1 MTDHPEADRSSW
13 PVVLLRAA
21 DAGPTYL
28 SWTWLDAPA
37 KPSAVKLDPAR
48 TSAAL
53 DLLGRALLAPLPL
66 DASGSNGSSDDVEYE
81 AREAAA
87 HRALATGSFTNLAEE
102 RLLSARLTEAVLPE
116 TLRAEIVDRA
126 GGHGTVHMRITPSPT
141 LARVPWELLFVD
153 AGRRLLDVAVITFD
167 PPSTVHAERTVLPP
181 QWAEVSHFPALH
193 VLDPSLPV
201 RAVEHGLG
209 RTLAGLAKNA
219 LIKGISAEAGVGNS
233 SSHTRLNTSQII
245 SRLDLSHQLHVPR
258 SRFFYFGH
266 VSSAADEP
274 GSASIHLHDTVGAA
288 GSASWGMAEPLRPQ
302 TKRGTLAAAR
312 PDDHLPLSALDLLLG
327 TQQCTDERVWA
338 LHGSDGPQAGHE
350 IWPMPSRVALIAC
363 EGGVDFRSA
372 ETFGLVVAM
381 VDSGASLVT
390 TTRWT
395 LPTDHAFHS
404 VAGVRRS
411 VFPTVELAL
420 AVDRAHSRDDPIGL
434 VHQWQ
439 REQLTKW
446 ESSPA
451 AVEHSP
457 LVWAALTHTVAEARV
472 PRGAPIR
479 SRGVE
484 RSRVHGGDQL
494 PR

>member
-1 MTDHPEADRSSW
+1 MTDHLEADRSSW

-28 SWTWLDAPA
+28 SWTWLDNPA
-37 KPSAVKLDPAR
+37 SPSAIKLDTAQ

-53 DLLGRALLAPLPL
+53 DLLDRALLAPLPL
-66 DASGSNGSSDDVEYE
+66 AGSSSDGDGDEYE
-81 AREAAA
+81 SREAAA
-87 HRALATGSFTNLAEE
+87 HRALVTGAFTNLAEE
-102 RLLSARLTEAVLPE
+102 RLLSAQLTEAVLPE
-116 TLRAEIVDRA
+116 TLRTELIDRA
-126 GGHGTVHMRITPSPT
+126 DSHGAVHMRITPSPR

-181 QWAEVSHFPALH
+181 RWAEVSHLPALH
-193 VLDPSLPV
+193 VLDPSLPI

-219 LIKGISAEAGVGNS
+219 LIRGISSEASVKNS

-245 SRLDLSHQLHVPR
+245 SRLDLSRQLHAPR

-266 VSSAADEP
+266 VSSTADEP

-288 GSASWGMAEPLRPQ
+288 GSASWGMAQPLRPR
-302 TKRGTLAAAR
+302 TKSGTLATAR

-338 LHGSDGPQAGHE
+338 LYASDGPQSGHE
-350 IWPMPSRVALIAC
+350 IWPVPTRVALIAC
-363 EGGVDFRSA
+363 EGGVDFRSV
-372 ETFGLVVAM
+372 ETFGLVIAM

-420 AVDRAHSRDDPIGL
+420 AVDRAHSRQDPIGL
-434 VHQWQ
+434 VHHWQ

-451 AVEHSP
+451 SIEHSP
-457 LVWAALTHTVAEARV
+457 IVWAALTHTVAEARV
-472 PRGAPIR
+472 PTSAQNR
-479 SRGVE
+479 SGGVE
-484 RSRVHGGDQL
+484 PS
-494 PR
+494 